1 MVSLEDLLGFSI
13 ACNYVQKNY
22 FTCIKKEEYN
32 LYKTAGGFILM
43 MLY

>member
-13 ACNYVQKNY
+13 ACIYVQKNY
-22 FTCIKKEEYN
+22 FTSIKKEEYH
-32 LYKTAGGFILM
+32 LYKNAGGFILV